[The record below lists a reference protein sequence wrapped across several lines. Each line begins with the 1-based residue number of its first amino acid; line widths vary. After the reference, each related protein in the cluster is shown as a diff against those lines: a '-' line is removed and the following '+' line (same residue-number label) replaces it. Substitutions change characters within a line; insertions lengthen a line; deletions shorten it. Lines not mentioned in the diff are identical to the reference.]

1 MMLRSPLGLRLSA
14 TPVTSLRDVIRR
26 AAAAGA
32 RGFVLEPTGDLAPER
47 LGETGRR
54 ELRQLLRSTETTLAA
69 IALPTR
75 RSFET
80 PDQLDDRL
88 ARIDRAL
95 KLAYELGARLAL
107 IRLGRVPPAEETRTR
122 PQVENALRELAGR
135 AEHRGLRL
143 AIETG
148 AEPAALLRA
157 LLDGQNAPSLAASLD
172 PAAFLRMGLDPVA
185 AARELGPWVAH
196 AYASDAQG
204 VSAANPRGFGYAPGV
219 LDWPEYLGSLEEID
233 YRGFLTVWPEPAADP
248 VSSFAT
254 MNAMLQ
260 QIA

>member
-1 MMLRSPLGLRLSA
+1 
-14 TPVTSLRDVIRR
+14 
-26 AAAAGA
+26 
-32 RGFVLEPTGDLAPER
+32 
-47 LGETGRR
+47 
-54 ELRQLLRSTETTLAA
+54 
-69 IALPTR
+69 
-75 RSFET
+75 
-80 PDQLDDRL
+80 
-88 ARIDRAL
+88 
-95 KLAYELGARLAL
+95 
-107 IRLGRVPPAEETRTR
+107 
-122 PQVENALRELAGR
+122 
-135 AEHRGLRL
+135 
-143 AIETG
+143 
-148 AEPAALLRA
+148 
-157 LLDGQNAPSLAASLD
+157 
-172 PAAFLRMGLDPVA
+172 MGLDPVA